1 MAASL
6 GTSKAPP
13 GAVRGLF
20 VLVDSYEAF
29 KVGLDVVS
37 MLALFE
43 HIPTEEQPAVVEAC
57 YELLVPGGRVVITV
71 PSPAVDPMLDAM
83 VKLRVLDGIE
93 HEQHYG
99 FKPADL
105 PPLFEQGG
113 FSLSRSY
120 RFQLGLNNVFVFAK
134 PLS

>member
-1 MAASL
+1 
-6 GTSKAPP
+6 
-13 GAVRGLF
+13 
-20 VLVDSYEAF
+20 VDTYEAF